1 MSGPPPEELPS
12 GTVIQ
17 KYEPTVPNF
26 MRLGEVPVDYLQ
38 EMETDLLE
46 AVVFQEGN
54 GSTVDG
60 FVRWQLQNKGFL
72 HSHSKI
78 FMSLTPPA
86 AVTRAVLPP
95 NVGIGS
101 VIKRAVLKIG
111 NKVLN
116 EISDWDHLHA
126 FHSTR
131 ISNENNKE
139 RENYVSG
146 RYMSRNFDFEDGTG
160 PNLDAVGV
168 MIQTSRDPSVEYGAT
183 VDCEQMPFAVMDGTS
198 PAESPSYA
206 VDLSDLFPF
215 LKVHQLPLYMIQE
228 PVTIELTLRPPINHR
243 AVRVTGTAEQS
254 FVLDQNELKFC
265 ADYIYYGATDEM
277 ERYAAENKVLTF
289 PFVDYRGIS
298 TTVSQSSLQSAT
310 VRNIG
315 MASRLVNKVIT
326 MINGDRS
333 GENNILLNLGAVSMA
348 VTAGQPGSIEYNIRY
363 NDKFEFSSNVTNTAR
378 LYSLLQDAETM
389 VFISRDEY
397 SSEGGALAGGTL
409 TTFETKAQ
417 TEFRGHFFYN
427 STKLTGGRVGTRG
440 VEIHLTCNDV
450 RPSATTLRNFC
461 EYMRS
466 AQLENGM
473 ITVYNL

>member
-1 MSGPPPEELPS
+1 
-12 GTVIQ
+12 
-17 KYEPTVPNF
+17 
-26 MRLGEVPVDYLQ
+26 
-38 EMETDLLE
+38 
-46 AVVFQEGN
+46 
-54 GSTVDG
+54 
-60 FVRWQLQNKGFL
+60 
-72 HSHSKI
+72 
-78 FMSLTPPA
+78 MSLTPPT

-146 RYMSRNFDFEDGTG
+146 RYLSRNFDYEDGTG
-160 PNLDAVGV
+160 PNLDGVGV
-168 MIQTSRDPSVEYGAT
+168 MIQTSRDPSVDYGTT
-183 VDCEQMPFAVMDGTS
+183 VDCEQMPFAVMDGTT

-298 TTVSQSSLQSAT
+298 TTVSQSSLQTAT

-348 VTAGQPGSIEYNIRY
+348 GIVTGKQIE
-363 NDKFEFSSNVTNTAR
+363 
-378 LYSLLQDAETM
+378 
-389 VFISRDEY
+389 
-397 SSEGGALAGGTL
+397 
-409 TTFETKAQ
+409 
-417 TEFRGHFFYN
+417 
-427 STKLTGGRVGTRG
+427 
-440 VEIHLTCNDV
+440 
-450 RPSATTLRNFC
+450 
-461 EYMRS
+461 
-466 AQLENGM
+466 
-473 ITVYNL
+473 